1 MDVTTI
7 DVMLLP
13 TDGSDGA
20 LTGASRGLELAQA
33 VGAEVHV
40 LSVVDASELEGL
52 SGLLESDVAALRE
65 TLESEAEAAVEA
77 VEASAAE
84 RGLEL
89 TITTSVEYG
98 TPFRVIEQYVE
109 TEAIDLVAMGTKGR
123 TGLERILVGSVTENV
138 LRTAEVPVLAVP
150 PEAAD
155 RSLARDAVD
164 GLLLPTDGSEG
175 ATAAIDWGLG
185 LADTYDAMVHAV
197 FSADT
202 KRIGGATDPD
212 GILREL
218 ERIGDDALEDV
229 RTRAREQ
236 HVSVTGTVASGRPAR
251 VILDFVERTDSDV
264 VVMGTHGRSGLQRPF
279 LGSVTETVVRG
290 ADVPVLCVPVASAD

>member
-7 DVMLLP
+7 DTLLIP

-20 LTGASRGLELAQA
+20 LTGAKRGLELATA

-52 SGLLESDVAALRE
+52 SRLLESDVAGLRAS
-65 TLESEAEAAVEA
+65 LESEAEAAVEA
-77 VEASAAE
+77 VEASAVE
-84 RGLEL
+84 RGLDL
-89 TITTSVEYG
+89 PITTSVEHG
-98 TPFRVIEQYVE
+98 TPFQVIERYVE

-138 LRTAEVPVLAVP
+138 LRTVDVPVLAVP
-150 PEAAD
+150 PEAED
-155 RSLARDAVD
+155 RSLTRDAVD
-164 GLLLPTDGSEG
+164 GLLVPTDGSEG
-175 ATAAIDWGLG
+175 ATAAVDWGLD
-185 LADTYDAMVHAV
+185 LADAYDAMVHAV

-212 GILREL
+212 GIFREL

-229 RTRAREQ
+229 RTRARDRS
-236 HVSVTGTVASGRPAR
+236 VSVTGTVASGRPAR
-251 VILDFVERTDSDV
+251 VILEFVERTDSDV

-290 ADVPVLCVPVASAD
+290 ADVPVLCVPVANAD